1 MWGKRAFCEGVP
13 EAKRIWQRKRKN
25 NTPGGT
31 GKGNSKGRFKGLW
44 IYSPTGFGYQGI
56 CHNCGEVGHKRAE
69 CTRPRRI
76 NELEG
81 VPQAPQVKETMDL
94 GRVWQVGSVEV
105 SQTPFA
111 RLGRMEEEEE
121 DREDWICDVEGDVP
135 GPPAPLGPG
144 LCRATFRKGNG

>member
-1 MWGKRAFCEGVP
+1 MARER
-13 EAKRIWQRKRKN
+13 EQI
-25 NTPGGT
+25 TPHGAY
-31 GKGNSKGRFKGLW
+31 GKGSPKGGFKGLW
-44 IYSPTGFGYQGI
+44 NHSPTGFGYQGI

-94 GRVWQVGSVEV
+94 GRVWQVGAVKV

-111 RLGRMEEEEE
+111 RLGRVEEE
-121 DREDWICDVEGDVP
+121 DKDRGDWICDVEGGSP
-135 GPPAPLGPG
+135 RASSSTGTRLGQG
-144 LCRATFRKGNG
+144 HF